1 MSVWL
6 LYADYNHIMS
16 RLEFSGAEGP
26 SKEGYEESSTRA
38 TLHFEAKG
46 YHECHFSVS
55 NGDQFESR
63 RKIGEKGRA
72 FGVLSDDGRLGHLQK
87 ELVPILWNL
96 DRSVVLKW

>member
-1 MSVWL
+1 
-6 LYADYNHIMS
+6 MS

-38 TLHFEAKG
+38 TLHFVAILKG

-55 NGDQFESR
+55 NGDQFEIR
-63 RKIGEKGRA
+63 CKIGEKGRA
-72 FGVLSDDGRLGHLQK
+72 FEVLSDDGRLGHLQK